1 MRMLC
6 RWGVM
11 AVFPVVLGACS
22 GLGPASAP
30 APAPLGRA
38 DAPVGGA
45 CHAEGARAAV
55 GKGASAQVV
64 EQARVAAGARMA
76 RVLHPGQIIT
86 KEFDGERL
94 NLEVNAK
101 GVVLAVRCG

>member
-1 MRMLC
+1 MKVRMRC
-6 RWGVM
+6 KWGSMVI
-11 AVFPVVLGACS
+11 FPVALAACS
-22 GLGPASAP
+22 GVGLG
-30 APAPLGRA
+30 PAPLGRA
-38 DAPVGGA
+38 DAPVGGT
-45 CHAEGARAAV
+45 CHADAARV
-55 GKGASAQVV
+55 VLGKGASAQVV

-101 GVVLAVRCG
+101 GVVQAVRCG

>member
-1 MRMLC
+1 MRTLC
-6 RWGVM
+6 KFGWMV
-11 AVFPVVLGACS
+11 AFPVVLAACS
-22 GLGPASAP
+22 AVGLGP

-45 CHAEGARAAV
+45 CRAEGARAVV

-76 RVLHPGQIIT
+76 RVLHPGQIVT
-86 KEFDGERL
+86 KEFNGERL
-94 NLEVNAK
+94 NLEVDAK